1 MTRPAGENEDR
12 MITETEDGGTFNS
25 HTNEYTRP
33 VKDSDPKPKAKSF
46 RPRTRPHPRTTRTK
60 HKGKV
65 VQRIS
70 KEELVQRFPS
80 LKIQGNHVVIPEK
93 RGRMKD
99 STKKVVTVELDSSE
113 LATVLAAL
121 REMQSVWEGKDAKAM
136 REAFPDHFHDVKP
149 LGTED
154 ISTLCERINMSP
166 APVEPIIFCEGGLV
180 QYVLYPVPNLAT
192 GEAFTPVK
200 YDMVDYDVFED
211 QDDKDIAEYFLKR
224 DDTTRDYMKKN
235 LPEEYLKF
243 KKIVDRVA
251 RAKRAK
257 KAKKVKS

>member
-1 MTRPAGENEDR
+1 
-12 MITETEDGGTFNS
+12 MITETDDGGTFNS

-33 VKDSDPKPKAKSF
+33 VKDSDATPKLF
-46 RPRTRPHPRTTRTK
+46 RPRTRPHPRTTR

-121 REMQSVWEGKDAKAM
+121 REMQAVWEGKDAKTM

-180 QYVLYPVPNLAT
+180 QDVLYPIADPAT
-192 GEAFTPVK
+192 GQPFTKVK
-200 YDMVDYDVFED
+200 YDMVDYDIFDGTPDEE
-211 QDDKDIAEYFLKR
+211 IAEYFLKR
-224 DDTTRDYMKKN
+224 DDATRDYMKKN

-257 KAKKVKS
+257 KAKKVQS